1 LRLFRLPE
9 RNAHLALSFSQPL
22 TLRAA
27 GDHAVYVR
35 VTQEDGHRAWSSPI
49 YLFR

>member
-1 LRLFRLPE
+1 MTMRIE
-9 RNAHLALSFSQPL
+9 RRVTVGDRGDTAL
-22 TLRAA
+22 
-27 GDHAVYVR
+27 YVR